1 MVTHQDVLTSLQW
14 EYIILD
20 EGHKIRNPDAKVG
33 ACDVFLS
40 VLRIQLILIRIRN
53 RTGKKLIRIQI
64 QVISL
69 KFTEFFEPSKIF
81 KFFSYFFR

>member
-33 ACDVFLS
+33 AWKLKFLGVFLVAFKTTPPTTRMRKGDHIGN
-40 VLRIQLILIRIRN
+40 VLL
-53 RTGKKLIRIQI
+53 RTPNLERKKICNLD
-64 QVISL
+64 
-69 KFTEFFEPSKIF
+69 T
-81 KFFSYFFR
+81 

>member
-33 ACDVFLS
+33 AWKLKFSGVFLVAFKTTPTTRMS
-40 VLRIQLILIRIRN
+40 KGEHIGNVLL
-53 RTGKKLIRIQI
+53 RTPNLERKKICN
-64 QVISL
+64 VD
-69 KFTEFFEPSKIF
+69 T
-81 KFFSYFFR
+81 